1 MPEYNYVEKLPSD
14 LFEKFLGVKK
24 NRVAVLGAFEAWPIM
39 HKICMDVVHCG
50 FAAVTSRYIY
60 RPSSDTDSGY
70 YRTKRDHDGMEMN
83 RFLREKVIGYCDLAI
98 IVYSSPGTNYNEAE
112 WCKNQGVRTLGINF
126 TRAIQGESYCEDCIV
141 AEGAGFSYCCGEGD
155 AWACASKKT
164 CPFKDQGVGKSQLDY
179 FLMKNAKMTLISTE
193 KLEKTTDIVNDFLQN
208 KLNLPNK
215 LIHVFE
221 FRADISGQQYVQIN
235 KQLDELSKK
244 SEDSFNPFYEY
255 IDYYFKPANIS
266 VQEWLTKKH
275 SLRIRQ
281 FLSRVKK
288 HEFAS
293 VYYSQ
298 VEQTVEGFYCKEP
311 FGGITWFEGSL
322 ETAKKWLVE
331 MGMECF
337 LKIIK
342 SGKIAYIPQTKVYD
356 TKFKVYLENI
366 EVEKPAD
373 NKQKYGYSLEVELW
387 TDKPR
392 NMAEIGQKKSEILK
406 FLGLEGVNQKMEPV
420 QEFIYSWLNDEKKE
434 TAKTSE

>member
-1 MPEYNYVEKLPSD
+1 VREYKYPQKLPKD
-14 LFEKFLGVKK
+14 LFEEFLGEKK
-24 NRVAVLGAFEAWPIM
+24 NRVAVLGAFDVWPFM
-39 HKICMDVVHCG
+39 HKICMDVIQCG

-60 RPSSDTDSGY
+60 RPSTDTNSGY

-83 RFLREKVIGYCDLAI
+83 RFLREKVIGYCDSAI
-98 IVYSSPGTNYNEAE
+98 IVYSSPGANYNEAE
-112 WCKNQGVRTLGINF
+112 WCNSLGVRTLGINF
-126 TRAIQGESYCEDCIV
+126 TRDIHGESYCEDCIV
-141 AEGAGFSYCCGEGD
+141 AEGSDFSYCCGEGD
-155 AWACASKKT
+155 AWTCASKKP
-164 CPFKDQGVGKSQLDY
+164 CPFKDQGIGKSQLDY
-179 FLMKNAKMTLISTE
+179 FLMKNANMSLISVE

-221 FRADISGQQYVQIN
+221 FRVDISDQEYIRIN
-235 KQLDELSKK
+235 QQLDTLNKK

-255 IDYYFKPANIS
+255 IDYYYKPVNTS
-266 VQEWLTKKH
+266 VQDWLTKKH

-293 VYYSQ
+293 VFYSQ
-298 VEQTVEGFYCKEP
+298 VEQTPEGFYCREQ
-311 FGGITWFEGSL
+311 FGGITWFEGNL
-322 ETAKKWLVE
+322 ETAKKWLEE

-342 SGKIAYIPQTKVYD
+342 AGKIAYIPQTKVYD
-356 TKFKVYLENI
+356 TKFKVFLEII

-392 NMAEIGQKKSEILK
+392 NMMEIGQKKSEILK
-406 FLGLEGVNQKMEPV
+406 FLGLEGCQQKTEPV
-420 QEFIYSWLNDEKKE
+420 QEFIYRWINNAEKE
-434 TAKTSE
+434 TGKISE